1 MDFQRFAVVPLAL
14 ADVAGNVNIG
24 QKVHLDLQN
33 AAAFAGFAAA
43 ALDIEAEP
51 PRPVAA
57 GLGVLGVRKQG
68 ADIAEHA
75 GVGGRVRA
83 RGAADRALVDAD
95 DLIHPLHAFNLVAGA
110 GAAARAVHR
119 GGKGLIQNFI
129 DQRRFA

>member
-14 ADVAGNVNIG
+14 ADVAGNVDIG

-57 GLGVLGVRKQG
+57 GLGVLGV
-68 ADIAEHA
+68 
-75 GVGGRVRA
+75 
-83 RGAADRALVDAD
+83 
-95 DLIHPLHAFNLVAGA
+95 
-110 GAAARAVHR
+110 
-119 GGKGLIQNFI
+119 
-129 DQRRFA
+129 